1 MPLPQGL
8 HALAPRVSENVPA
21 GHGAHFVE
29 ERAYDPCWQI
39 TVGFVVGCRVG
50 GSVGAAVGARVGAI
64 VGCWVG
70 DNVGNVV
77 GLVVGFSVT
86 SVLQSMPCHPGQH
99 FSAQSFTA
107 PDAGSQLITMSAN
120 GLQLYQSVAC
130 GEIGVAEG

>member
-1 MPLPQGL
+1 M
-8 HALAPRVSENVPA
+8 
-21 GHGAHFVE
+21 
-29 ERAYDPCWQI
+29 
-39 TVGFVVGCRVG
+39 VGCRVG
-50 GSVGAAVGARVGAI
+50 KSVGAAVGASVGAIMGVSVGCPIGETVGTRVGAV
-64 VGCWVG
+64 VGCWAG

-77 GLVVGFSVT
+77 GLVVGFPVT